1 MIFDNGIAQCLFAG
15 FASLCCRG
23 FLFTLVRR
31 HHLAVAIIVL
41 VLVPSCSLNYPSR
54 SEAESAC
61 SEWEGREG
69 KLEYERELLGFEKR
83 TKFEQE
89 NPRPDAAFWDDAI
102 IDWEKRKLVYASK
115 PIRENVAIS
124 PRYCQS
130 EQETSQFLGYE
141 NEAIKNGTYQDEAG
155 KKGEWTVVKHFRY

>member
-1 MIFDNGIAQCLFAG
+1 M
-15 FASLCCRG
+15 
-23 FLFTLVRR
+23 RR
-31 HHLAVAIIVL
+31 HYLAVAIVVLIVA
-41 VLVPSCSLNYPSR
+41 PSCSTNYPSK

-61 SEWEGREG
+61 REWQGQQA
-69 KLEYERELLGFEKR
+69 KVDHERELLGFEKR

-89 NPRPDAAFWDDAI
+89 NPRPDAAFWDDEI
-102 IDWEKRKLVYASK
+102 IDWEKQKLAYASK
-115 PIRENVAIS
+115 TIRESVAIS

-141 NEAIKNGTYQDEAG
+141 NNAIKNGTYRDELG

>member
-1 MIFDNGIAQCLFAG
+1 M
-15 FASLCCRG
+15 
-23 FLFTLVRR
+23 RR
-31 HHLAVAIIVL
+31 HHLAVAIVVLIVAS
-41 VLVPSCSLNYPSR
+41 SCSTNYPSK

-61 SEWEGREG
+61 SEWQGQEA
-69 KLEYERELLGFEKR
+69 KVDHERELLGFEKR

-89 NPRPDAAFWDDAI
+89 NPRPDAAFWDDEI
-102 IDWEKRKLVYASK
+102 IEWEKQKLAYASK
-115 PIRENVAIS
+115 TIRESVAIS

-141 NEAIKNGTYQDEAG
+141 NNAIKNGTYRDELG

>member
-1 MIFDNGIAQCLFAG
+1 M
-15 FASLCCRG
+15 
-23 FLFTLVRR
+23 RR
-31 HHLAVAIIVL
+31 HHLAVAIAVLIVA
-41 VLVPSCSLNYPSR
+41 PSCSINYTSR

-61 SEWEGREG
+61 REWEAQEA
-69 KLEYERELLGFEKR
+69 KVVHERELLGFEKR

-89 NPRPDAAFWDDAI
+89 NPRPDAAFWDDEI
-102 IDWEKRKLVYASK
+102 IDWEKQKLAYASET
-115 PIRENVAIS
+115 ILESVAIS

-141 NEAIKNGTYQDEAG
+141 NNAIKKGSYRDEAG

>member
-1 MIFDNGIAQCLFAG
+1 M
-15 FASLCCRG
+15 
-23 FLFTLVRR
+23 RR
-31 HHLAVAIIVL
+31 HHFAAAIVVLIVA
-41 VLVPSCSLNYPSR
+41 PSCSTNYPSK

-61 SEWEGREG
+61 REWQGQQA
-69 KLEYERELLGFEKR
+69 KVDHERELLGFEKR

-89 NPRPDAAFWDDAI
+89 NPRPDAAFWDDEI
-102 IDWEKRKLVYASK
+102 IDWEKQKLAYASK
-115 PIRENVAIS
+115 TIRESVAIS

-141 NEAIKNGTYQDEAG
+141 NNAIKNGTYRDELG